1 MVCGSAFQHLYKS
14 LVWNKRQT
22 VTQRDTQTDALV
34 VPIVHFPLFDM
45 KYTKKNTIDNNI
57 FVYLPEQILTL
68 ISFSSGRTIRQTFTN
83 HNLFP
88 F

>member
-45 KYTKKNTIDNNI
+45 KYTKKT
-57 FVYLPEQILTL
+57 Q
-68 ISFSSGRTIRQTFTN
+68 
-83 HNLFP
+83 
-88 F
+88 